1 MGSSKSYLL
10 TQSFLI
16 NYSTVA
22 VNNYFS
28 LLIQL
33 KVWKSPQKVN
43 VSMLVVFIV
52 SQPKKRTMYINAQF

>member
-1 MGSSKSYLL
+1 MGLSKSYLL

-33 KVWKSPQKVN
+33 KLWKSPQKVN
-43 VSMLVVFIV
+43 VSMLVVIIV

>member
-33 KVWKSPQKVN
+33 KVWKSQQKVN

>member
-33 KVWKSPQKVN
+33 KVWKSLQKVN

-52 SQPKKRTMYINAQF
+52 SQPKQRTMYINAQF

>member
-33 KVWKSPQKVN
+33 KLWKSPQKVN
-43 VSMLVVFIV
+43 VSMLVVIIV

>member
-52 SQPKKRTMYINAQF
+52 SQPKQKTMYINAQF